1 MEEGYVYLP
10 VVSMSQ
16 SPSSTVHSTTQYQSN
31 SITINGGGVYVSG
44 TYSSI
49 SIENSDFSMNTAIGS
64 GAAVYIN
71 GSAIVTNSTF
81 TSNTALS
88 GEAGA
93 IYSNGRS
100 ANVSFFNRTFSYK
113 AGSACGVLDVDD
125 LHHVIIF
132 HESTFTYNT
141 ATGLVTGGGVA
152 CSHQGL
158 IEPISP

>member
-100 ANVSFFNRTFSYK
+100 ANVSLFNRTFSYK
-113 AGSACGVLDVDD
+113 QGWGSSSGC
-125 LHHVIIF
+125 
-132 HESTFTYNT
+132 
-141 ATGLVTGGGVA
+141 
-152 CSHQGL
+152 
-158 IEPISP
+158 